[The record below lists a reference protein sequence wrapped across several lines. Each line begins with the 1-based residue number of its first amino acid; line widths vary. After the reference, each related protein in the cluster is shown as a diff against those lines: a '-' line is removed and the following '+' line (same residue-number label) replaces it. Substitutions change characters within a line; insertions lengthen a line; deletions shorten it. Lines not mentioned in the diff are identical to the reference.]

1 VLSIASSF
9 PKHCFSSQELCDALI
24 QNHYHNN
31 LKEEDEHFVR
41 HIFKRS
47 LIERCHVSVPLDR
60 AFVRMSRTEYTDH
73 VKSSIE
79 RISVEAATTA
89 FEQLERLYGLDRS
102 CITHLVFGTMTGT
115 IAAPSMDVQLSQKLG
130 LSPFVQRLNIEA
142 MGCLTGV
149 RLTGLCQDLIGASK
163 NKRVLLIT
171 CDIRSALG
179 HTMPPFDPAE
189 PFDRCQVITAAL
201 FRDGAAAAIIGH
213 PPTATN
219 SKQNLLVK
227 VTEPPRFTILD
238 HLSFLVPQSSHL
250 AWLQEENDG
259 AQRLYLDKALP
270 KRVAEHLPTLVK
282 GLAEKHGIDLSSC
295 QFVIH
300 PGGPRVLENVGATLS
315 LQPEQMTAS
324 WYVMTHR
331 GNLSGSSTLVVLH
344 HLDLMLAGN
353 LQCPET
359 QHPKVVF
366 PETFS
371 QYTHVFGISFGPGV
385 GVEMML
391 LKINM

>member
-1 VLSIASSF
+1 MASSF

-79 RISVEAATTA
+79 RISVEAATMA

-179 HTMPPFDPAE
+179 HTMPPFEAQAGG
-189 PFDRCQVITAAL
+189 RAS
-201 FRDGAAAAIIGH
+201 
-213 PPTATN
+213 TN
-219 SKQNLLVK
+219 SRQGVGGETRHRPVILSIRHPSWRAESPRKRWGDLIAPTGADDGLLVC
-227 VTEPPRFTILD
+227 D
-238 HLSFLVPQSSHL
+238 DSSRKPL
-250 AWLQEENDG
+250 RIFYFGRA
-259 AQRLYLDKALP
+259 
-270 KRVAEHLPTLVK
+270 
-282 GLAEKHGIDLSSC
+282 SS
-295 QFVIH
+295 
-300 PGGPRVLENVGATLS
+300 P
-315 LQPEQMTAS
+315 
-324 WYVMTHR
+324 
-331 GNLSGSSTLVVLH
+331 
-344 HLDLMLAGN
+344 
-353 LQCPET
+353 
-359 QHPKVVF
+359 
-366 PETFS
+366 
-371 QYTHVFGISFGPGV
+371 
-385 GVEMML
+385 
-391 LKINM
+391 